1 MFTPGSFPFVLIFL
15 IPILAILVGGL
26 KEVLKFKA
34 KQNEIGSSTHD
45 LERQLDAF
53 ADRLEAV
60 EAERDA
66 LKSRLQNLETIVTAE
81 AWDALQR
88 VQDGDDTALPDAVD
102 LDAVSL
108 SDAHDVSAEDEV
120 EALAQ
125 RLRRR

>member
-1 MFTPGSFPFVLIFL
+1 MFTPGSLVLVLIFL

-45 LERQLDAF
+45 LERQLNTLAE
-53 ADRLEAV
+53 RLESV
-60 EAERDA
+60 EAERNA
-66 LKSRLQNLETIVTAE
+66 LQSRLQNLETIVTAE

-88 VQDGDDTALPDAVD
+88 VQDGDDAALPDASD

-108 SDAHDVSAEDEV
+108 NDTRDATAADDVET
-120 EALAQ
+120 LARQ
-125 RLRRR
+125 LRNQ

>member
-1 MFTPGSFPFVLIFL
+1 MFTPGSLVLVLIFL

-45 LERQLDAF
+45 LERQLNTLAE
-53 ADRLEAV
+53 RLESV
-60 EAERDA
+60 EAERNA
-66 LKSRLQNLETIVTAE
+66 LQSRLQNLETIVTAE

-88 VQDGDDTALPDAVD
+88 VQDGDDAALPDASD

-108 SDAHDVSAEDEV
+108 NDTRDATAADDVET
-120 EALAQ
+120 LARQ
-125 RLRRR
+125 LRNR